1 MKHLIE
7 KAKKIKLALFD
18 VDGVLTNGILIYNND
33 GIELKEFHVHDG
45 VGIKL
50 LQQAGI
56 VVGIITARHSPVIM
70 QRMKDLGITHV
81 YQNQANKLPAYEEMK
96 NKLNLKDEEVLYMGD
111 DLPDIALI
119 SRAGLGVTVAN
130 APKITKKYAAWT
142 TTADGGRGAVRE
154 VYDFVLQSQNVYDS
168 LIQTY
173 LL

>member
-1 MKHLIE
+1 MQHLIE

-18 VDGVLTNGILIYNND
+18 VDGVLTNGVLIYNND

-56 VVGIITARHSPVIM
+56 PVGIITARNSPVVV
-70 QRMKDLGITHV
+70 QRMKDLGVTHL

-96 NKLNLKDEEVLYMGD
+96 EKFKLKDEEILYMGD

-119 SRAGLGVTVAN
+119 SRAGLGITVAN
-130 APKITKKYAAWT
+130 APKITQQYAAWT
-142 TTADGGRGAVRE
+142 TKADGGRGAVRE
-154 VYDFVLQSQNVYDS
+154 VCDFVLQSQNVYDS
-168 LIQTY
+168 LIKTY
-173 LL
+173 LP